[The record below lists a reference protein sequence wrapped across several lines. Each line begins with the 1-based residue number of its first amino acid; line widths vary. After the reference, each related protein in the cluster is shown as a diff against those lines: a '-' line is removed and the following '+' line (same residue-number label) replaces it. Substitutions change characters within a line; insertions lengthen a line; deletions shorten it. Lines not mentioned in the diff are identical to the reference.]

1 MDERFKRPD
10 VYFED
15 EGRRLFPNGTI
26 LYTNGTEET
35 GLVFWGA
42 MDPWYVD
49 PVIPKIYSLFHT
61 AGGKLGQAAVRERA
75 QYYHFM
81 ALRVYQ
87 LMGGGENRV

>member
-26 LYTNGTEET
+26 LHTNGTEET

-42 MDPWYVD
+42 MDPWYED
-49 PVIPKIYSLFHT
+49 C
-61 AGGKLGQAAVRERA
+61 
-75 QYYHFM
+75 
-81 ALRVYQ
+81 Q
-87 LMGGGENRV
+87 LI

>member
-26 LYTNGTEET
+26 LHTNGTEET

-42 MDPWYVD
+42 MDPWYED
-49 PVIPKIYSLFHT
+49 CQLIQSSQK
-61 AGGKLGQAAVRERA
+61 
-75 QYYHFM
+75 FM
-81 ALRVYQ
+81 LLSFYGSASVSADG
-87 LMGGGENRV
+87 GGGERIGCSM